1 MESIESI
8 YFKPSKKGYV
18 YNESLPDEDM
28 RTKEDSDKKWI
39 RCRNCNYKIA
49 LVSDKIKIDNTD
61 THIFENP
68 AGIFFRVVCFSEAP
82 GSINISDYTM
92 DNTWF
97 SGWLWSITLC
107 RSCNNHIGWNYTS
120 GSGEF
125 YGLIADRLTG
135 V

>member
-8 YFKPSKKGYV
+8 YFKPLKTGYE

-49 LVSDKIKIDNTD
+49 LVSDKIKIENADI
-61 THIFENP
+61 HIFENP

-120 GSGEF
+120 GSRDF